1 MLLSPQQIALS
12 LLVSLGVGRG
22 ERVLAVH
29 PGAGLELHDPLLA
42 DQPLHLPPGVLHLGQ
57 LLRHV
62 LGDVGDG
69 GGDDELE
76 EQHDVLQGDD
86 EENCLGSRHVGE
98 DPVNWPRQSWR
109 ESLTV
114 IITADSFTY

>member
-62 LGDVGDG
+62 LGDVRDG
-69 GGDDELE
+69 GGDDQFE
-76 EQHDVLQGDD
+76 EEHHVLQSNDQQDG
-86 EENCLGSRHVGE
+86 LGPCHRKC
-98 DPVNWPRQSWR
+98 
-109 ESLTV
+109 
-114 IITADSFTY
+114 